1 MDKTESTMAQELAA
15 AARAF
20 QLQQTGRAPKNV
32 TVIISE
38 DTLVVTLHEALSPA
52 EPEMAG
58 PGNGECSRAEQKLIW
73 RLASNRTVRRHER
86 QFTSSI

>member
-15 AARAF
+15 AARSF

-38 DTLVVTLHEALSPA
+38 DTLVVTPLLPRVTPQWHKTGSY
-52 EPEMAG
+52 
-58 PGNGECSRAEQKLIW
+58 
-73 RLASNRTVRRHER
+73 
-86 QFTSSI
+86 